1 LETKLKKFI
10 PKKNQWMLILLVGI
24 LLVVIA
30 IPTNKSSILYSDS
43 SYEKTQVQADN
54 LEKRLKNLLEQIEGV
69 GEVHIMIT
77 YAEDTKVDGIV
88 ILADGGG
95 NAVVARKISDVV
107 QALFTVDSHK
117 IKVIERNQNK

>member
-1 LETKLKKFI
+1 
-10 PKKNQWMLILLVGI
+10 MLILLVGI